1 MGKVGCT
8 RTSGSGGNHPD
19 GYEVSQISPRLSRRH
34 GSGPPVWTGRG
45 ARLDVGGGDR
55 RRDLFPVRF
64 SRDPRSISLSGNPR
78 TTPGSFP
85 PNTGE
90 DGESRLRA
98 QFPGRTIPIVD
109 GSTPEWT
116 QAGSVE
122 GGRGTVWMES
132 LDVWWSQGVRP
143 VVERRGGGVRSR

>member
-1 MGKVGCT
+1 MGPEETTPTGMRCPKSHHVCPDDT
-8 RTSGSGGNHPD
+8 VLVHRSGRGEG
-19 GYEVSQISPRLSRRH
+19 
-34 GSGPPVWTGRG
+34 PVWTSG
-45 ARLDVGGGDR
+45 VGIVDEISFR
-55 RRDLFPVRF
+55 VRF